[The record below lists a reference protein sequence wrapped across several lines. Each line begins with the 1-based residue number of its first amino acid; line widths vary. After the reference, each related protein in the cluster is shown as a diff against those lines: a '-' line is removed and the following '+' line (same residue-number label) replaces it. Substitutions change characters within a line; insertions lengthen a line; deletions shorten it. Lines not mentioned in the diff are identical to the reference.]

1 MRVHVHQIPPLS
13 LVVMNEPSKTLA
25 TSALSPVSPVSQL
38 RAAGLVL
45 VLLAMSGYVDW
56 VTGFEVSV
64 FLLYTVPVGL
74 ATRSL
79 GIAAGMLSSLAAMG
93 VWVCADIQGGHVYSQ
108 HWFLYVNA
116 LNRLACFALTVL
128 AVSYLG
134 AKYRRLSD
142 QLQAFSGEIPQCTQC
157 DRLGAPDGY
166 WRNFEQ
172 HLADFGGAHLR
183 HKVCPDCARRGYARA
198 AYAADAAQDEAGA
211 DGERA
216 PHTC

>member
-1 MRVHVHQIPPLS
+1 MRVHVHPTPPLS
-13 LVVMNEPSKTLA
+13 LVVMNEPSKSLA
-25 TSALSPVSPVSQL
+25 TSALSPLSPGSQL

-45 VLLAMSGYVDW
+45 VLLALSGYVDW

-79 GIAAGMLSSLAAMG
+79 GIAAGLLTSLAAMG
-93 VWVCADIQGGHVYSQ
+93 VWVWADIQGGHVYSQ

-198 AYAADAAQDEAGA
+198 AYSADAALVEAAA
-211 DGERA
+211 DGEQA
-216 PHTC
+216 THTC

>member
-1 MRVHVHQIPPLS
+1 MSETSRP
-13 LVVMNEPSKTLA
+13 LA
-25 TSALSPVSPVSQL
+25 TAAAAACSPESRL

-45 VLLAMSGYVDW
+45 VLLALSGYVDW
-56 VTGFEVSV
+56 STGYEVSV
-64 FLLYTVPVGL
+64 FLLYAVPVGV
-74 ATRSL
+74 ATRKL
-79 GIAAGMLSSLAAMG
+79 GLAAGLLTSLAAMG
-93 VWVCADIQGGHVYSQ
+93 MWMWADIQGGHVYSK

-116 LNRLACFALTVL
+116 LNRLACFVLTVL

-142 QLQAFSGEIPQCTQC
+142 QVKAFSGEIPQCTQC

-166 WRNFEQ
+166 WRSFEQ

-198 AYAADAAQDEAGA
+198 AYAADAALVDATATATA
-211 DGERA
+211 DGEQA
-216 PHTC
+216 THTC